1 MTEAARPLYDGIRKR
16 DDGEFLSEREIIDE
30 LVEDIGAEPAAY
42 AAWKA
47 APRDQIIFLH
57 HTVGQAV
64 RNRFGLW
71 DPDNP
76 HVVLDPEPNAEGIID
91 HPNFPDQ
98 ASHRIMLAVWDRI
111 NAEKKKEE
119 GASDSSEPKIESI
132 N

>member
-1 MTEAARPLYDGIRKR
+1 MNEASRPLYGGIRKR

-30 LVEDIGAEPAAY
+30 LVEDICAEPQARS
-42 AAWKA
+42 AWKIC
-47 APRDQIIFLH
+47 PRDQIIYLH
-57 HTVGQAV
+57 HTVGQAI

-76 HVVLDPEPNAEGIID
+76 HVVLDPEPNGEGVVD

-98 ASHRIMLAVWDRI
+98 ASHRIMLAVWDRLH
-111 NAEKKKEE
+111 AEKE
-119 GASDSSEPKIESI
+119 GAIDSREPETESI